1 VFFTCWLIY
10 ALHWA
15 TDIVREIYP
24 AMALGDHF
32 SFRVDEY
39 GGLHP
44 DLFEKPGYGW
54 HIGNNPGVS
63 MFAAVPYALSRPLID
78 PLVAKVMAKR
88 RASGQSEPPAFN
100 TPRPNAKI
108 FYAAAW
114 KRGLDVKLG
123 LGAFVMHFL
132 FMAPMSALSA
142 VAMFYMLRRVFQ
154 SDKTAVWL
162 ALLYAF

>member
-1 VFFTCWLIY
+1 MSTIAATVKRKAGGVSHERSVSAPGAGTPTPWRFSTRGLAFRVFFTCWLIY

-63 MFAAVPYALSRPLID
+63 MFAAVPYALARPLID
-78 PLVAKVMAKR
+78 PLVAK
-88 RASGQSEPPAFN
+88 
-100 TPRPNAKI
+100 
-108 FYAAAW
+108 
-114 KRGLDVKLG
+114 
-123 LGAFVMHFL
+123 
-132 FMAPMSALSA
+132 
-142 VAMFYMLRRVFQ
+142 
-154 SDKTAVWL
+154 
-162 ALLYAF
+162 